1 MFKKE
6 IHITKL
12 EQLYH
17 VKRNKYKR
25 LAEELKQQN
34 KAKANTLRQ
43 YTNRVKESNIR
54 TNRLLQSNQLKF
66 Y

>member
-17 VKRNKYKR
+17 VKRNEYKR

-43 YTNRVKESNIR
+43 YTKRVKESNICK
-54 TNRLLQSNQLKF
+54 TDCCSLTS
-66 Y
+66 